1 MALGRR
7 VYRLWHTLF
16 RSSQLDAEVD
26 EELRAHLEELVERNI
41 RGGLD
46 PIEARHAAM
55 SEMGSLTPIR
65 RDIQRVR
72 IGAGIDALWQDF
84 RLACRS
90 LIRKPVFAVVAI
102 VTFALGIGANTA
114 IFSVVNATL
123 IQPLPYKDSDQLGF
137 VWGDLSASGYPRGP
151 MSGPELIDLR
161 RYSTLFTSFA
171 GIWQS
176 SAVITG
182 DGDPEQLRIGW
193 VTSNFF
199 RTLGVNAAIG
209 RTFEDSDEGEKAFPS
224 ILLNWAVWQARY
236 GGDSS
241 VVGRNILVWGQQR
254 RVIGVM
260 PADFRLLFPP
270 EASVPEDLEAW
281 IPFDDDLA
289 RRPQRQN
296 FLRVVA
302 RMKPGVGLA
311 QAHEEMSQIGDRIFN
326 ERAGYQGT
334 GRKLNL
340 VGLQNEGTRLVRP
353 GLIALLA
360 GVAVLLLT
368 ACFNVA
374 SLLIARAAARAR
386 ETALRLAIG
395 ASHAQILRQCL
406 VEGLVLACFGGI
418 VGVFFGEFSLRA
430 LTALRPAFLN
440 RIGSSRIDITVLA
453 MIGGMALLWGVLF
466 SLAPMVEVIRTDM
479 TGGVLGS
486 IRRTVGGRH
495 AARRVLVT
503 LQIAFSMLLLVSAGL
518 MIRTF
523 AAIQRLDP
531 GYSWD
536 HTLSFRLTPPLQMND
551 VNTFHVQLQANLAA
565 MPRVAGV
572 GAVSHLPFDDIPN
585 WGNPYFTIS
594 GQDASTAPF
603 ADFRAISPGYF
614 ETIGAHLLEG
624 RLFTEADRPGSPPVV
639 IVDDLLAKRSW
650 PGESAVGKRISVD
663 PFVSGVATNRVWA
676 TVVGVVRHMRIR
688 SLVEDLTDQVYM
700 PIRQVPRATTYVVRT
715 TGDLGVLAASI
726 RSRIREVAPQAPV
739 YDMHP
744 LEQNLLAARS
754 GQQFTMVL
762 AVAFAVVAVALA
774 FVGVFGL
781 VSYMVNTRR
790 YEFGVRLALGARSDH
805 ILWLVLREGMILVI
819 AGLTIGV
826 VIAGMVAQLLQSQ
839 LFGVSAFDVSTYAI
853 AIAVI
858 TAACS
863 LASFLP
869 ARKATA
875 SNMLDVMRTE

>member
-1 MALGRR
+1 
-7 VYRLWHTLF
+7 V
-16 RSSQLDAEVD
+16 
-26 EELRAHLEELVERNI
+26 
-41 RGGLD
+41 
-46 PIEARHAAM
+46 
-55 SEMGSLTPIR
+55 
-65 RDIQRVR
+65 
-72 IGAGIDALWQDF
+72 
-84 RLACRS
+84 
-90 LIRKPVFAVVAI
+90 
-102 VTFALGIGANTA
+102 
-114 IFSVVNATL
+114 
-123 IQPLPYKDSDQLGF
+123 
-137 VWGDLSASGYPRGP
+137 
-151 MSGPELIDLR
+151 
-161 RYSTLFTSFA
+161 
-171 GIWQS
+171 
-176 SAVITG
+176 VITG

-193 VTSNFF
+193 VTLNFF
-199 RTLGVNAAIG
+199 WTLGVNAAIG

-241 VVGRNILVWGQQR
+241 VVGRNIMVWGQPR

-311 QAHEEMSQIGDRIFN
+311 QAHEEMSQIGDRIFK
-326 ERAGYQGT
+326 EHAGYQGT

-418 VGVFFGEFSLRA
+418 VGVFFGEFSIRA

-440 RIGSSRIDITVLA
+440 RIGSARIDITVLA

-479 TGGVLGS
+479 TGGVLGN

-495 AARRVLVT
+495 GARRVLVT

-536 HTLSFRLTPPLQMND
+536 HTLSFRLTPPLQMSD
-551 VNTFHVQLQANLAA
+551 VNTFHVQLQASLAA
-565 MPRVAGV
+565 MPGVAGV

-614 ETIGAHLLEG
+614 ETVGAHLLEG

-715 TGDLGVLAASI
+715 TGDPAVLAASI

-790 YEFGVRLALGARSDH
+790 YEFGVRLALGGRSDH

-863 LASFLP
+863 IASFLP